1 VKIDRCSIEDW
12 MLLLSFIVLAT
23 IITVVCIIKLKA
35 NYRQKVEVGYMFTA
49 GDIKWENHII
59 VQMLSIALVAGVLS
73 GMVGLGGG
81 VIFNIVLLEFGVN
94 PLVSSATGMY
104 MVMLATLSS
113 SILFIMEGKMLYGYA
128 IFLGFCMSVAAII
141 GLKSVDKVMKK
152 YGRPSLLV
160 IVLAG
165 VIIGGTFTTSGLS
178 IVQIVADYEDGKN
191 LVKFN
196 SYC

>member
-1 VKIDRCSIEDW
+1 

-35 NYRQKVEVGYMFTA
+35 NYQQKVKVGYMFTA

-128 IFLGFCMSVAAII
+128 IFLGLCMSVAAII
-141 GLKSVDKVMKK
+141 GLKSVDKLMKK

-165 VIIGGTFTTSGLS
+165 VIIAGTFTTSGLS
-178 IVQIVADYEDGKN
+178 IVQIVSDYEDGKN